1 MGPISETMARV
12 EVLLQKH
19 KPVVKPG
26 YAAAWERKAYDRYP
40 QWFQDCIVSRYKEG
54 ESIKELAMNLEMS
67 GTSVILVLARNGAR
81 TPKPRMR
88 RARR

>member
-1 MGPISETMARV
+1 MGPISETMVRV
-12 EVLLQKH
+12 EVLLQKY

-54 ESIKELAMNLEMS
+54 ETIKELAMNLEMS
-67 GTSVILVLARNGAR
+67 SGSVNLILKRNGAR
-81 TPKPRMR
+81 TPKPRVR
-88 RARR
+88 RARQ